1 VKDPTKYG
9 VLFFGDERRSWFGAG
24 LSGEFRAIG
33 FRFAPQFDEILD
45 DVIVHD
51 REPIR
56 GVRVALSSAG
66 QPCVAQQLWPIP
78 SVRSN
83 GSLVSRCSRL

>member
-1 VKDPTKYG
+1 M
-9 VLFFGDERRSWFGAG
+9 
-24 LSGEFRAIG
+24 SGEFRAIG

-45 DVIVHD
+45 DVVVHD

-56 GVRVALSSAG
+56 GVRVGVVFGRPAVRRPAV
-66 QPCVAQQLWPIP
+66 VANTN
-78 SVRSN
+78 VRSN